1 VTIPDITATIVFH
14 TEGEFAI
21 PALESLRD
29 VVDAAKSAGL
39 LVQTQAILDRPD
51 TPTRDIV
58 ASRRG
63 FFDVMQEV
71 SFGNA
76 AMSRNAGA
84 VLARGRFLA
93 FFDGDDLWGEQ
104 WLRKAHAAATDPSA
118 PTLAVWHPE
127 VVYCFSK
134 NDETRKSVTSVPRT
148 GAQSFHLIHEASDA
162 LEFNRA
168 SLAMNYVWTANVFT
182 PADVYRRHPYRPG
195 NEADGFGIE
204 DWSWHIETT
213 WDGIPHRVVDGT
225 VHIIRIK
232 DPALSLGHH
241 NVRQAMLPIL
251 PASFG
256 WADQG

>member
-14 TEGEFAI
+14 TEGEFAT
-21 PALESLRD
+21 PALESLRE
-29 VVDAAKSAGL
+29 VVDVARSAGL

-51 TPTRDIV
+51 SLTKHIV

-63 FFDVMQEV
+63 FLDVVQEV

-118 PTLAVWHPE
+118 PALAVWHPE
-127 VVYCFSK
+127 VVYCF
-134 NDETRKSVTSVPRT
+134 NKSDVDLQSGTSTPRAGT
-148 GAQSFHLIHEASDA
+148 QSFHLIHEASDVP
-162 LEFNRA
+162 EFNRS
-168 SLAMNYVWTANVFT
+168 SLAMNYIWTANVF
-182 PADVYRRHPYRPG
+182 AAHDVHRRYPYKPG
-195 NEADGFGIE
+195 IEADGFGIE
-204 DWSWHIETT
+204 DWSWHLETT
-213 WDGIPHRVVDGT
+213 WAEIPHRVVRGT
-225 VHIIRIK
+225 VHIVRIK
-232 DPALSLGHH
+232 DPTLSLGHH

-251 PASFG
+251 PASFSWVDRG
-256 WADQG
+256 